1 MRTINAIVLH
11 YTASDDV
18 SAATIDDWHRQ
29 RGFSQIGYHKV
40 IRRDGSL
47 EQGRPESAVGAHT
60 RGHNEHTL
68 GITLTGADFFSWYPT
83 PAQYQT
89 LVSVL
94 INWLRDY
101 RVFPSQI
108 FLHQDLNA
116 TQCPGRLDKKYV
128 LRRIAGKDEPL
139 PKLPPE
145 PVRSRLRTLRL
156 TNPYIEGEDVKT
168 CQKELEAKADGLFG
182 PGTECGVRI
191 FQHFFGLEIAYL
203 IYPPVIYG
211 AGLVV
216 IGLIIFFILPRM
228 PLSFLPRNSNSVI
241 FLSSFGGHDQI
252 NDSAN
257 SGVKQS
263 GLELRCNIAG
273 TVFDPEGVG

>member
-68 GITLTGADFFSWYPT
+68 GIALTGADFFSWYPT

-145 PVRSRLRTLRL
+145 PVRSRLRTLRF

-168 CQKELEAKADGLFG
+168 CQKELEA
-182 PGTECGVRI
+182 
-191 FQHFFGLEIAYL
+191 
-203 IYPPVIYG
+203 
-211 AGLVV
+211 
-216 IGLIIFFILPRM
+216 
-228 PLSFLPRNSNSVI
+228 
-241 FLSSFGGHDQI
+241 
-252 NDSAN
+252 
-257 SGVKQS
+257 
-263 GLELRCNIAG
+263 
-273 TVFDPEGVG
+273 